1 MLYIFLVDNGSML
14 QLDMNLAV
22 ETVGS
27 LKGVLEAQTQI
38 PVEKQILLISGG
50 ESCDEEQKVC
60 KYTAGTDTNPI
71 FLFSMSSIEEG
82 GGGCPPLMPSNPNQD
97 MNSDRLK
104 NKVESALSLPDASS
118 TVAIRATIAQEFVEA
133 SREQSRL
140 CETLIHD
147 QHLQHQG
154 WSAVV
159 ANLEDTASD
168 LHKRY
173 EKFQNA
179 YKQYL
184 KDRNH
189 YKALVDE
196 FDDDITLLDQ
206 IPVFPSLLRASS
218 DKSMVGSIIPGEPYD
233 HDRSVSLLEW
243 ISERGS
249 NQSLWQVAD
258 SCYRILT
265 QMDEEQ
271 MNKIITNAQGAIE
284 GSKNT
289 SMKEIRGVGDRLSQL
304 EQLLHEAKKV
314 VQEQSDLANAF
325 VQNQQRASN
334 LKDSS
339 ILPNLCDSHRQQL
352 IVMSKNYE
360 SVVSIR
366 KRCAN
371 AKGELSVNL
380 HSRLKWIVFI
390 QNKIAE
396 AAQSIVINFES
407 LRRLGKK
414 LEVME
419 QLHLAP
425 SMFMTTAVE
434 VVRRKAFSLEF
445 SKQAC
450 ELSTKF
456 EKVYNEEINLREEF
470 QSKLK
475 KHFICRMFPGLE
487 DNPPSFATKKPKPF
501 DEKLPDI
508 TLNDIE
514 ELRRKLPE
522 LASYLQLPE
531 EKALDHLLNRSYN
544 DGFTEQDGLTRNSL
558 QTMAQRL
565 PSRNSHELMAMS
577 VMNPL
582 SFDNKKIPS
591 HVLIHSRPSSKVN
604 LDNSDTDDTNEDIG
618 KNHLKKLTLSLPSEQ
633 NKAINNKPQKH
644 TAISDSSGV
653 DPNSSSSA
661 PPSSSS
667 EGGASLCFKTGASS
681 ISSSTPIHPI
691 SKLRS
696 ELNELKYDVKGF
708 IHKFQTEAMH
718 GLKREL
724 SLYVTSAFG
733 PMSENVTRLK
743 SELLY
748 LNEKGGNELENLRI
762 EKEEQLRESVRKMT
776 LEHELE
782 MDNLKVEL
790 NKIQNADNY
799 QQDISNLS
807 SKLSAKNKEVLN
819 LKQVLNLLETERDSL
834 LAEKDKIV
842 SILEAGFIQREKL
855 SIKTRE
861 EELKKDYQ
869 EELERT
875 RKEIYVDLQKDFS
888 DREKHKLDHLETSQ
902 KLIDAKKEEEFTLRI
917 SQEREKWKNEKVKE
931 IQAEVDKTNMMA
943 KKEIDVLRSR
953 FKIMQ
958 ASGALERSPSAS
970 ESELSL
976 ESPRP
981 ELLEQIRS
989 VMAKEYDNNLK
1000 AERNR
1005 WEQRL
1010 RQISAE
1016 HKSQL
1021 DDLKAEKQ
1029 VNFNEVLNSVVEK
1042 KDRAIDKLTQEIEEL
1057 KSRKLK
1063 SDDEK
1068 RDLET
1073 KIEDLGCQNAKLE
1086 SEINY
1091 NQRIG
1096 EDCSEDEDL
1105 TSLQMENTRLKELL
1119 SKRMSDNYSCG
1130 KISVTSTDIG
1140 DCVMIVWSQETQ
1152 QYIIYNEKG
1161 YYAFLHTDSI
1171 QSLGLSE
1178 EKRFTTGIVVDGE
1191 YCVTRRS
1198 NNRFRLP
1205 TGTRFR
1211 RVKCKPMDIRRSN
1224 TN

>member
-1 MLYIFLVDNGSML
+1 ML

-249 NQSLWQVAD
+249 NQL
-258 SCYRILT
+258 
-265 QMDEEQ
+265 DEEQ

-807 SKLSAKNKEVLN
+807 K
-819 LKQVLNLLETERDSL
+819 TERDSL

-1073 KIEDLGCQNAKLE
+1073 KIEDLGCQNEKLE

-1178 EKRFTTGIVVDGE
+1178 EKRFTTGIVVDGRILRHSKIE
-1191 YCVTRRS
+1191 
-1198 NNRFRLP
+1198 
-1205 TGTRFR
+1205 
-1211 RVKCKPMDIRRSN
+1211 
-1224 TN
+1224 